1 MAALNK
7 TPLMVKMTIALLFI
21 IIGLSSFD
29 TTSAFQMISSPIN
42 TQRSF
47 SSSSLNMAAK
57 GKGPRFDKA
66 AEKWIV
72 TDPEVGE

>member
-21 IIGLSSFD
+21 IGFSSFD
-29 TTSAFQMISSPIN
+29 TTSAFQMISSPTII
-42 TQRSF
+42 TKRSF
-47 SSSSLNMAAK
+47 SSSLNMAAK

-66 AEKWIV
+66 TEKWIV

>member
-1 MAALNK
+1 MASLNK

-21 IIGLSSFD
+21 IGCSTFD
-29 TTSAFQMISSPIN
+29 TTSAFQMISSPIT

-47 SSSSLNMAAK
+47 SSSLNMAAK

-66 AEKWIV
+66 TEKWIV
-72 TDPEVGE
+72 TDPEVGD